1 LVVWLTYRTVSL
13 TEVSADGITE
23 PKPRTASPIVTPRAT
38 SPEKSPSV
46 PRQTSP
52 QRPKGQRA
60 RSVHWDLPS
69 KESTPEL
76 KRKSK
81 QREGDEHSESSRHAE
96 GCRRK
101 HRRHSEDSRQKYQR
115 ADSPSNESDETVVLP
130 DRFDEQGRRKPD
142 ADTDADEDPL
152 AEVFE
157 SIIRGRNPAG
167 KVIGRTLET
176 LFSGGKGR

>member
-1 LVVWLTYRTVSL
+1 LVVWLTCQTVSL
-13 TEVSADGITE
+13 TEVSADGITA
-23 PKPRTASPIVTPRAT
+23 PKSRTASPTITPHAT
-38 SPEKSPSV
+38 SPEKSTSV
-46 PRQTSP
+46 ARQTSP
-52 QRPKGQRA
+52 ERPKGQRA
-60 RSVHWDLPS
+60 RSVRWDLPS
-69 KESTPEL
+69 KEPTPEF

-81 QREGDEHSESSRHAE
+81 KREGDEHSESSRHAE
-96 GCRRK
+96 GGRRK

-115 ADSPSNESDETVVLP
+115 AGSPSNESDETVVLP

-142 ADTDADEDPL
+142 ADADEDPL